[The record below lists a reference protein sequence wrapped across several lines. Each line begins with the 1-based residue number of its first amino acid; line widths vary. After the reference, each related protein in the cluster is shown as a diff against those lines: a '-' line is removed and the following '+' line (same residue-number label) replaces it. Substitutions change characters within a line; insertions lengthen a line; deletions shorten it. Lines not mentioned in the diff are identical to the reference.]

1 MSGSVFDELTS
12 RLLSALPDSLQN
24 LDKDI
29 QQQFKSILQAA
40 FAHADLVTR
49 EEFDIQ
55 TRVLART
62 REKVDMLE
70 KQLAILLDKKT
81 AD

>member
-1 MSGSVFDELTS
+1 MPGSVFDELSS
-12 RLLSALPDSLQN
+12 RLLAALPASLQN

-40 FAHADLVTR
+40 FAHMDLVTR

-70 KQLAILLDKKT
+70 KQLDVILNRKT
-81 AD
+81 D